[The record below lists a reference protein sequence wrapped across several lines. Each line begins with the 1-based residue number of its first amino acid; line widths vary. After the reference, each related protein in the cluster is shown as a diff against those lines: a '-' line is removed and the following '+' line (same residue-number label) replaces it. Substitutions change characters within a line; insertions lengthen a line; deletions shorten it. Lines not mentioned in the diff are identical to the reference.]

1 MTTLDL
7 LDGCD
12 HVETLA
18 EFQARINEGRR
29 LTVKFGIDPTGS
41 ELHLGHAVTLHKLRQ
56 FSDAGHRVVLL
67 IGDFTALIG
76 DPTGRNEER
85 PHLSSEQIKANMQ
98 TYRQQAGKILDFER
112 AEVMFNSSW
121 LSKLQLTD
129 LIELFSGTTVARMLE
144 RNDFSKRYSAGIPI
158 ALHEF
163 LYPIAQA
170 YDSVALRADIEFG
183 GSEQLFNLLLGR
195 DYQVRAGQPP
205 QICLTVPILEG
216 IDGRQRMSKSLG
228 NYVAINEAPQS
239 QFGKLMSIPDDMIA
253 RYARLAAFRS
263 QADCDRLVIALRD
276 GSVHPLQ
283 EKKAL
288 AMEIVTLYHGADAA
302 RLAQDYFERTVQRK
316 ELPEEAMLEV
326 VASAGSRVSEILV
339 RAGFA
344 ESKRA
349 AERLISGRGVRVD
362 GVLVENPRAIW
373 TSKVAVVLS
382 VGSRKFVRVRV
393 HTSTTMLSQ
402 EIKRPADSR

>member
-1 MTTLDL
+1 LTNLDL

-12 HVETLA
+12 HVETLT
-18 EFQARINEGRR
+18 EFQARIKEGRP

-41 ELHLGHAVTLHKLRQ
+41 ELHLGHAVALHKLRQ

-76 DPTGRNEER
+76 DPTGRNEQR
-85 PHLSSEQIKANMQ
+85 PHLSSKDIASNMQ
-98 TYRQQAGKILDFER
+98 TYRQQAEKILDFER
-112 AEVMFNSSW
+112 AEMMFNSAW
-121 LSKLQLTD
+121 LGRLQLPD
-129 LIELFSGTTVARMLE
+129 LIELFSQTTVARMLE
-144 RNDFSKRYSAGIPI
+144 RNDFSKRYDAGIPI

-170 YDSVALRADIEFG
+170 YDSVAMRADIEFG

-228 NYVAINEAPQS
+228 NFIGINEAPQS
-239 QFGKLMSIPDDMIA
+239 QFGKLMSIPDDMIS

-263 QADCDRLVIALRD
+263 QEDCDRLAAALSN
-276 GSVHPLQ
+276 GSVHPLE
-283 EKKAL
+283 EKKVL
-288 AMEIVTLYHGADAA
+288 AMEIVTRYHGANAA
-302 RLAQDYFERTVQRK
+302 RLACDYFERTVQRR
-316 ELPEEAMLEV
+316 ELPEDDVPEIV
-326 VASAGSRVSEILV
+326 VSGGSRVSEVIV

-349 AERLISGRGVRVD
+349 AERLISGKGVRVD
-362 GVLVENPRAIW
+362 GVLVDDPRTLW
-373 TSKVAVVLS
+373 GSKGRAVLS
-382 VGSRKFVRVRV
+382 IGSRKFVRV
-393 HTSTTMLSQ
+393 SASN
-402 EIKRPADSR
+402 E

>member
-1 MTTLDL
+1 MTNLDL

-12 HVETLA
+12 HVETLT
-18 EFQARINEGRR
+18 EFQARIKEGRP

-76 DPTGRNEER
+76 DPTGRNEQR
-85 PHLSSEQIKANMQ
+85 PHLSSEQIAANMQ
-98 TYRQQAGKILDFER
+98 TYREQAEKILDFER
-112 AEVMFNSSW
+112 AEMMFNSAW
-121 LSKLQLTD
+121 LGRLRLPD
-129 LIELFSGTTVARMLE
+129 LIELFSQTTVARMLE
-144 RNDFSKRYSAGIPI
+144 RNDFSKRYDAGIPI
-158 ALHEF
+158 ALHEL

-170 YDSVALRADIEFG
+170 YDSVAMRADIEFG

-228 NYVAINEAPQS
+228 NFIGINEAPQS
-239 QFGKLMSIPDDMIA
+239 QFGKLMSIPDDMIP

-263 QADCDRLVIALRD
+263 QEDSDRLAAALSI

-283 EKKAL
+283 EKKVL
-288 AMEIVTLYHGADAA
+288 AMEIVTRYHGANAA
-302 RLAQDYFERTVQRK
+302 RLACDYFERTVQRK
-316 ELPEEAMLEV
+316 ELPEDDVPEIV
-326 VASAGSRVSEILV
+326 VSEGSRVSEVIV

-349 AERLISGRGVRVD
+349 AERLISGKGVRVD
-362 GVLVENPRAIW
+362 GVLVDDPRTLW
-373 TSKVAVVLS
+373 GSKGRAVLS
-382 VGSRKFVRVRV
+382 IGSRKFVRV
-393 HTSTTMLSQ
+393 SASN
-402 EIKRPADSR
+402 E